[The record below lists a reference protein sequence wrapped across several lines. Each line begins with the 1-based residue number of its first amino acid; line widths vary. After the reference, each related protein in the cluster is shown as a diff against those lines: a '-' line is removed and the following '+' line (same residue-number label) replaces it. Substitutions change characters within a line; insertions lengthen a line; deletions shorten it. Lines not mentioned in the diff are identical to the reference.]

1 MNRRGVVGVDVGT
14 TTVKVV
20 VADLDSVVLGE
31 ATSSALVMESDD
43 SGRSEESPT
52 QLLHCVTDAI
62 SDACQDADRDVDLV
76 GLAVASQSGSIAA
89 IDDSGTPVG
98 PLVTWM
104 DERSRPIVDQWIAS
118 TIGDRIRSISGW
130 NAGTGLGLSTLAWIG
145 ASHPDLHPGARTFVG
160 ADTLVTHFLTGR
172 ATTNHSNAAAM
183 QFMDVSQG
191 EWSQELCDL
200 AAVSPAQLPELGK
213 SGDPIGEVSAEAA
226 AACGLPPGLSVIAG
240 GHDQTCAAF
249 ALDVVEPGHVLL
261 GTGTAWVVTAVAD
274 ASAYRSIPSQFNVSS
289 HVVAG
294 RITASEYLGGLGA
307 EFESWVMRTYGSVA
321 GGQSER
327 PSMFAAAE
335 ADITEGLGGDAIEI
349 MEHAADR
356 VRISLDQLTA
366 SDSHPTRITI
376 VGGATASSVWPAI
389 IADATGLPVAVRGDS
404 SWPAIGAARL
414 ASLNPDIHPSP
425 HHNQGPDAQETN
437 P

>member
-1 MNRRGVVGVDVGT
+1 MKRRGVVGVDVGT

-20 VADLDSVVLGE
+20 VTGLDSAVLAE

-43 SGRSEESPT
+43 SGRSEESPA
-52 QLLHCVTDAI
+52 QLLRCVTGAINEACRDAGP
-62 SDACQDADRDVDLV
+62 DVDLV
-76 GLAVASQSGSIAA
+76 GIAVASQSGSIAA
-89 IDDSGTPVG
+89 IDGSGTAVG

-104 DERSRPIVDQWIAS
+104 DERSRPVVDQWTAGPV
-118 TIGDRIRSISGW
+118 GDRIRSISGW
-130 NAGTGLGLSTLAWIG
+130 NAGTGLGLSTLAWID

-172 ATTNHSNAAAM
+172 ATTNRSNAAAM
-183 QFMDVSQG
+183 QLMDVSRG
-191 EWSQELCDL
+191 EWSNELCDL
-200 AAVSPAQLPELGK
+200 AAVSPARLPELGK
-213 SGDPIGEVSAEAA
+213 SGDTIGEVTAEAA
-226 AACGLPPGLSVIAG
+226 SACGLPSGLLVIAG

-274 ASAYRSIPSQFNVSS
+274 ARAYRSIPSQFNVSP
-289 HVVAG
+289 HVVSG

-307 EFESWVMRTYGSVA
+307 DFESWVTRTYGSETNH
-321 GGQSER
+321 QSER

-335 ADITEGLGGDAIEI
+335 ADITAGLGGDAIEI

-356 VRISLDQLTA
+356 VRLSLDQLTA

-414 ASLNPDIHPSP
+414 AGLNADIHPSP
-425 HHNQGPDAQETN
+425 HHDQGPHPQETS